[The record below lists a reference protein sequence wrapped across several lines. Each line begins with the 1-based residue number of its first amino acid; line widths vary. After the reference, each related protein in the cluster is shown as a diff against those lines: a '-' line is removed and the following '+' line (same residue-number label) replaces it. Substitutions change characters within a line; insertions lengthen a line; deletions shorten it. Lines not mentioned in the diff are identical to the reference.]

1 MEKYD
6 IENKTSH
13 QEVSDDM
20 KQINRN
26 GLTPEDAEFLASFPV
41 DRKKALIRKI
51 DWRLV
56 PMLLFLYL
64 ITYIDKVNIGN
75 AKIEGL
81 LPSLGMSGDQC
92 KAFL

>member
-1 MEKYD
+1 MEELKV
-6 IENKTSH
+6 EKANFHEEVASQRSSQMAVTGLS
-13 QEVSDDM
+13 QEDADFLA
-20 KQINRN
+20 NF
-26 GLTPEDAEFLASFPV
+26 PED
-41 DRKKALIRKI
+41 RKRKVLRKV

-81 LPSLGMSGDQC
+81 LSSLHMSDHQC
-92 KAFL
+92 E

>member
-1 MEKYD
+1 MDDLKVEKANFH
-6 IENKTSH
+6 EECVSQNSTQMAATSLS
-13 QEVSDDM
+13 Q
-20 KQINRN
+20 
-26 GLTPEDAEFLASFPV
+26 EDADFLANFSE
-41 DRKKALIRKI
+41 DRKRKVLKKV

-81 LPSLGMSGDQC
+81 LPSLHMSDHQC
-92 KAFL
+92 T